1 MPTVTVKQMR
11 EIEQRAMRSG
21 ISEAALMET
30 AGVALGHAIGI
41 QYREVG
47 TAVAYV
53 GKGHNGGDALI
64 ALRVLHE
71 EFGWQIGVRSDIEI
85 ESWAELTRAQWDELD
100 LEGLL
105 EKGFEKSAYV
115 PLLLIDGLLGIG
127 AKGPLRDSLSEMA
140 LEMNRLRN
148 ECGATVLAVDLPSG
162 VDPDTG
168 EIFPGAVMADRTFMI
183 AAAKTGLLLA
193 RATNATGQLALVTVD
208 ALSAEDTGGMD
219 LICPQTMCFGKSPRP
234 FDFHKGKAGRVGI
247 VAGSPSFSGA
257 ALLSALGAVRAGA
270 GLVTLYVRPEVAEA
284 IRSRLPY
291 EVMLKLNENPAELL
305 GEHLDAIVVGPGLG
319 EMTDDFA
326 NGLAELISQ
335 TQRPMVID
343 ADGLNFMAA
352 RGLKSNSHHILTP
365 HPGEFARLAPELM
378 ELDREEAA
386 NAFVEK
392 NEAVLLMK
400 GARTI
405 VAKHG
410 SSLRTNSTGTPAMSN
425 GGQGD
430 LLSGVIGANLA
441 EGMNHFDAAAFGA
454 WLCGHAAELSQEA
467 YGEVCIA
474 TDTAARLGTAMR
486 NWRRVG
492 R

>member
-1 MPTVTVKQMR
+1 
-11 EIEQRAMRSG
+11 
-21 ISEAALMET
+21 
-30 AGVALGHAIGI
+30 
-41 QYREVG
+41 
-47 TAVAYV
+47 
-53 GKGHNGGDALI
+53 
-64 ALRVLHE
+64 
-71 EFGWQIGVRSDIEI
+71 
-85 ESWAELTRAQWDELD
+85 
-100 LEGLL
+100 
-105 EKGFEKSAYV
+105 
-115 PLLLIDGLLGIG
+115 
-127 AKGPLRDSLSEMA
+127 
-140 LEMNRLRN
+140 
-148 ECGATVLAVDLPSG
+148 
-162 VDPDTG
+162 
-168 EIFPGAVMADRTFMI
+168 
-183 AAAKTGLLLA
+183 
-193 RATNATGQLALVTVD
+193 
-208 ALSAEDTGGMD
+208 
-219 LICPQTMCFGKSPRP
+219 
-234 FDFHKGKAGRVGI
+234 
-247 VAGSPSFSGA
+247 
-257 ALLSALGAVRAGA
+257 
-270 GLVTLYVRPEVAEA
+270 
-284 IRSRLPY
+284 
-291 EVMLKLNENPAELL
+291 
-305 GEHLDAIVVGPGLG
+305 
-319 EMTDDFA
+319 
-326 NGLAELISQ
+326 
-335 TQRPMVID
+335 MVID

-467 YGEVCIA
+467 YGDVCIA